1 MKQAVI
7 VSLISMVLVAC
18 SGGAG
23 SNAQLQ
29 KSGDAA
35 VEEAGA
41 GDDGSSSSADAPQGS
56 SAIEYDATLS
66 GAEVVPPVLTASA
79 GTAKF
84 YLQADGMTLT
94 YDITLSVPNATAVDL
109 HLAAPGENGAVT
121 HPLTPIS
128 NHMTGSVTLT
138 SNEQMD
144 ITSDMLYVDVQ
155 TPANP
160 GGEVR
165 GQLMPVGATLF
176 VANATAGQ
184 ELPATTSLAT
194 GHGSFVLSA
203 DGTTVVYHIATTA
216 TATDVRLQRAIGG
229 LVGPVSDDISP
240 VSQTM
245 DGTLQISATDPMDLQ
260 AGHVY
265 LNIVTA
271 ANQAGEL
278 RGQLIPPGTKL
289 FTGVLSGGAESPPT
303 ASTATGGAQVVLN
316 AAQNSIAYEVVVAG
330 VIPTSAELDNA
341 APKQNGPLLYLLT
354 LGGSG
359 AVGTTAVT
367 ASDVTALLAGNVYVN
382 VKTASYGMG
391 ELRAQLA
398 GM

>member
-1 MKQAVI
+1 MKQGVI
-7 VSLISMVLVAC
+7 VSLIPIVLVAC

-23 SNAQLQ
+23 SNTQLQ
-29 KSGDAA
+29 KNGDAS

-41 GDDGSSSSADAPQGS
+41 GDDASNPGDGGQASSSISY
-56 SAIEYDATLS
+56 EATLS
-66 GAEVVPPVLTASA
+66 GAEVVPPVLTAST

-84 YLQADGMTLT
+84 ALQADGMTLT
-94 YDITLSVPNATAVDL
+94 YDITLSVPNATAVDM

-121 HPLTPIS
+121 HPLTPLS

-138 SNEQMD
+138 ANEQMG

-155 TPANP
+155 TAANP

-176 VANATAGQ
+176 VANTTPGQ
-184 ELPATTSLAT
+184 ELPPTTSMAT

-203 DGTTVVYHIATTA
+203 DGTTVIYHIATTA

-240 VSQTM
+240 ISQTM
-245 DGTLQISATDPMDLQ
+245 DGTLQIGANDPMDLQ
-260 AGHVY
+260 AGHIY

-271 ANQAGEL
+271 QNQAGEL
-278 RGQLIPPGTKL
+278 RGQLIPPGAKL

-303 ASTATGGAQVVLN
+303 GSTATGGAQVVVN
-316 AAQNSIAYEVVVAG
+316 AAQSSISYEVVVAG
-330 VIPTSAELDNA
+330 VIPTGAELDNA
-341 APKQNGPLLYLLT
+341 APKQNGPMLYSLT

-359 AVGTTAVT
+359 AVGTTSIS
-367 ASDVTALLAGNVYVN
+367 ASALAALLGGSVYVN

-391 ELRAQLA
+391 ELRAQLS